1 MRAHSLRMVVGA
13 LLAGA
18 TTAAGVVVAASPAA
32 AAPRLFEQRVVTAS
46 VGVEGFH
53 HRGVTAECGK
63 DEVVTGGGFSVDG
76 TTDPDAYTVFVNAP
90 MGNGWNVQAY
100 LDGGYRGVMLT
111 AYAVCLRKVEGGKP
125 LSQRVVSVE
134 SKVFGGYTSA
144 AYPTC
149 DPGEVATGG
158 GYVVPSIDPAGYTV
172 YVDEPLNNG
181 WNVQIYSDLHP
192 YVLFY
197 GYVVCLKAAKSIPV
211 HRRVVHEAGRAPGG
225 TVTSLPASCD
235 KREVVTGGGFS
246 VGSINPHAYTVS
258 HSRPSRLSWM
268 VELYHDAS
276 PKDVLPIWSSVVCLR
291 AVP

>member
-1 MRAHSLRMVVGA
+1 
-13 LLAGA
+13 
-18 TTAAGVVVAASPAA
+18 
-32 AAPRLFEQRVVTAS
+32 
-46 VGVEGFH
+46 
-53 HRGVTAECGK
+53 
-63 DEVVTGGGFSVDG
+63 
-76 TTDPDAYTVFVNAP
+76 
-90 MGNGWNVQAY
+90 
-100 LDGGYRGVMLT
+100 
-111 AYAVCLRKVEGGKP
+111 
-125 LSQRVVSVE
+125 
-134 SKVFGGYTSA
+134 
-144 AYPTC
+144 
-149 DPGEVATGG
+149 
-158 GYVVPSIDPAGYTV
+158 

-276 PKDVLPIWSSVVCLR
+276 PKDVLPIWSSVVCLQ